1 MAIEAAMR
9 TRTVARTGAP
19 EKVDARERS
28 IRFPPSAEETTAMP
42 PSYSGP
48 TLVSIARRF
57 LAGAAPAVA
66 LVFLAAAVAGAA
78 PKATPRPAA
87 KPPLDFSGTWELD
100 EKASLNVS
108 AQMKGAVLSVTQKGN
123 RIWISPVKK
132 EEGPRQPILAEEI
145 VVDGQAYEKAL
156 GPAGMGLV
164 TAAWA
169 PDGKSLRIEVQ
180 AGSPE
185 SRGSAVQRSV
195 WKVSEDRTVWVRE
208 STSFSTGRA
217 SRARLVFHKRKR

>member
-1 MAIEAAMR
+1 MR
-9 TRTVARTGAP
+9 P
-19 EKVDARERS
+19 N
-28 IRFPPSAEETTAMP
+28 
-42 PSYSGP
+42 YSGL
-48 TLVSIARRF
+48 TRVSIGRRF
-57 LAGAAPAVA
+57 LAWARPAAA
-66 LVFLAAAVAGAA
+66 LVFLAAAAGAA
-78 PKATPRPAA
+78 PRATPTPSP

-100 EKASLNVS
+100 EKASVNVS
-108 AQMKGAVLSVTQKGN
+108 AQMKGAVLSVRQKGN

-145 VVDGQAYEKAL
+145 VADGQPYEKAL
-156 GPAGMGLV
+156 GPAGKGLV

-180 AGSPE
+180 AGAAE

-208 STSFSTGRA
+208 STSFSSGRA
-217 SRARLVFHKRKR
+217 ARARLVFRKREQAKGKAKGEAKTP